1 MNQMSGEQIPE
12 IRQALW
18 AQKPAFVRAAGFSVV
33 IGFLMLAPSFY
44 MLEVY
49 DRVVNSRSLMT
60 LAMLTLLLGLAYAVL
75 ELLQWARHGVLR
87 QAAEGFD
94 NALANRVYEAAF
106 LVNLRGER
114 HIGLRGLRDFDT
126 VRDFTSGNLMAGL
139 MDIPMALLLIGVIF
153 WIDTVLGVFG
163 LISAL
168 LQGGIT
174 FLNKQATGADM
185 TKASGLNA
193 QAQTFVQASL
203 RNGEIVQ
210 AMGMSDALRRRWLK
224 TQTDMLRHQA
234 RASDR
239 AGVYSALSKYVQLV
253 SSSLMLGL
261 GSWLLL
267 QGEFTGSTG
276 LMLMASIL
284 AGRALAPLVQ
294 VIAGWRSVAGA
305 KDAFNRLEI
314 LLDKIPARKAGLPLP
329 PPKGVLRVEQVT
341 AHAPGTRI
349 VVLQGVSFGALPGK
363 MLAIVGPS
371 ASGKSSL
378 AHLLVGAWSC
388 VNGTVRLDGVD
399 VSSWNKQELGPHVG
413 FLPQNVALFE
423 GTIAENIAR
432 FGVPDPGRIEAAA
445 RQSGLHD
452 AILGL
457 PQGYETDVGAEGVV
471 LSGGQRQRIGLAR
484 ALYGNPRLVVLD
496 EPDASLD
503 KAGEAALIHALK
515 TLRATGVTV
524 VVITHRLSL
533 LDIADSMLVLA
544 EGQVRM
550 FGPRDEVLAAL
561 QKSATPQNSP
571 AAMTP
576 ALATA

>member
-1 MNQMSGEQIPE
+1 MSPMPVGDQSMEA
-12 IRQALW
+12 RQALW
-18 AQKPAFVRAAGFSVV
+18 AQKPAFMRAVSFSVV

-49 DRVVNSRSLMT
+49 DRVVNSRSVMT
-60 LAMLTLLLGLAYAVL
+60 LAMLTLLLALAYAVL
-75 ELLQWARHGVLR
+75 ELLQWVRHGVLR

-94 NALANRVYEAAF
+94 DALANRVYEAVF
-106 LVNLRGER
+106 LTHLHGER
-114 HIGLRGLRDFDT
+114 NIGLRGLRDFDA
-126 VRDFTSGNLMAGL
+126 VRSFISGNQMAGL

-163 LISAL
+163 LVSAL
-168 LQGGIT
+168 LQGGIA
-174 FLNKQATGADM
+174 FFNRQATGQDM
-185 TKASGLNA
+185 SKANGLNA
-193 QAQTFVQASL
+193 QAQAFVQASL

-224 TQTDMLRHQA
+224 TQADMLRHQA

-253 SSSLMLGL
+253 SSSMMLGL

-267 QGEFTGSTG
+267 QGEFTGSAG

-294 VIAGWRSVAGA
+294 VITGWSSVAGA

-314 LLDKIPARKAGLPLP
+314 LLDKIPARKTGLPLP
-329 PPKGVLRVEQVT
+329 PPKGILRAEQVT
-341 AHAPGTRI
+341 AHAPGTKAM
-349 VVLQGVSFGALPGK
+349 VLQGISFSALPGK

-378 AHLLVGAWSC
+378 AHLLVGAWPC
-388 VNGTVRLDGVD
+388 ANGTVRLDGVD
-399 VSSWNKQELGPHVG
+399 VFAWNKQELGPHIG

-432 FGVPDPGRIEAAA
+432 FGVADPGMVEAVA
-445 RQSGLHD
+445 RQTGLHD
-452 AILGL
+452 DILAL
-457 PQGYETDVGAEGVV
+457 PEGYETNVGADGLV

-503 KAGEAALIHALK
+503 EAGEAALVQALEM
-515 TLRATGVTV
+515 LRAANVTV
-524 VVITHRLSL
+524 VVITHRLNL
-533 LDIADSMLVLA
+533 LGIVDSMLLLV

-550 FGPRDEVLAAL
+550 FGSRDDVLAAL
-561 QKSATPQNSP
+561 QKSAKPSAAIAPIP
-571 AAMTP
+571 AMA
-576 ALATA
+576 